1 MKRTKILITLIGGHI
16 QTERYKKNII
26 ECKKI
31 IKTGNYR
38 IMYKEFTIILEYI
51 KHWFKVEYK
60 YGLFDKQSKWVGREQ
75 KNSLT
80 RGHLPPSPHH
90 ETALLSFKVSIILS

>member
-16 QTERYKKNII
+16 QTERYKKKYYVILF
-26 ECKKI
+26 KKI
-31 IKTGNYR
+31 KHGNYR
-38 IMYKEFTIILEYI
+38 IMYTEDI

-75 KNSLT
+75 KNSST
-80 RGHLPPSPHH
+80 RGHLPPSPHQ